1 MRDAFVDTLCELAQE
16 DENIYLI
23 TGDLGYNVLDKFWN
37 QYPERF
43 LNVGICEQN
52 MASIAAGLAVEG
64 DKSVF
69 IYSIGNFPT
78 LRCLEQIRNDIAYHH
93 ANVKIVSVGAGFA
106 YGPMGMSHHATEDV
120 AVLRSIPGVK
130 VFTPADPFE
139 ARIATQIA
147 NKLSGPVYLRLGK
160 GHEPNLERI
169 DTDIQYGK
177 MSLLKEGEDTAIL
190 AMGAIA
196 GVALEAAKCSKEKIA
211 VYSVP
216 FIKPF
221 DTERVKALALKYKV
235 LYTLEEHNRIGGL
248 GSAVSE
254 AVADYGLG
262 IKVVRLGLDET
273 FTGIVGDQNYLRK
286 AYRINAESI
295 LDYIRENQNGQ
306 L

>member
-93 ANVKIVSVGAGFA
+93 ANVKIVSVGAV
-106 YGPMGMSHHATEDV
+106 E
-120 AVLRSIPGVK
+120 

-177 MSLLKEGEDTAIL
+177 MSLLKEGEDAAIL

-196 GVALEAAKCSKEKIA
+196 GVALEAAKRSKEKIA

-221 DTERVKALALKYKV
+221 DTDRVKALALKYKV

-254 AVADYGLG
+254 AVTDYGLG